1 MRNVPENLI
10 NFRVYEDGGAFLGI
24 SDVTLPKLSAMT
36 QTIKGAGLAG
46 ELEAPTRG
54 HYSSCEAELN
64 WRTIEKDLLHL
75 AANKALSLDLRGA
88 GQGYDSE
95 SGEYTT
101 RKIKILLR
109 GRPKEADLGKL
120 EVGATTDSKTTIECD
135 YIKIDIDGE
144 NKLELDKYNFI
155 CKVDGVDYLEDVRDA
170 LGM

>member
-54 HYSSCEAELN
+54 HYGSCEAELN

-101 RKIKILLR
+101 RKIKVLLR
-109 GRPKEADLGKL
+109 GRPKEADLGK
-120 EVGATTDSKTTIECD
+120 S
-135 YIKIDIDGE
+135 
-144 NKLELDKYNFI
+144 
-155 CKVDGVDYLEDVRDA
+155 
-170 LGM
+170 M

>member
-54 HYSSCEAELN
+54 HYGSCEAELN

-75 AANKALSLDLRGA
+75 AANKALSLDLRL
-88 GQGYDSE
+88 SL
-95 SGEYTT
+95 
-101 RKIKILLR
+101 IHI
-109 GRPKEADLGKL
+109 
-120 EVGATTDSKTTIECD
+120 
-135 YIKIDIDGE
+135 
-144 NKLELDKYNFI
+144 
-155 CKVDGVDYLEDVRDA
+155 
-170 LGM
+170 

>member
-54 HYSSCEAELN
+54 HYGSCEAELN
-64 WRTIEKDLLHL
+64 WRTIEKDLL
-75 AANKALSLDLRGA
+75 LRGA

-109 GRPKEADLGKL
+109 GRPKEADLGKFD
-120 EVGATTDSKTTIECD
+120 VGATTDSKTTLECD

-144 NKLELDKYNFI
+144 TKLELDKYNFI
-155 CKVDGVDYLEDVRDA
+155 CNVDGVDYLEDVRDA

>member
-54 HYSSCEAELN
+54 HYGSCEAELN

-120 EVGATTDSKTTIECD
+120 DVGATTDSKTTIECD
-135 YIKIDIDGE
+135 
-144 NKLELDKYNFI
+144 
-155 CKVDGVDYLEDVRDA
+155 
-170 LGM
+170 